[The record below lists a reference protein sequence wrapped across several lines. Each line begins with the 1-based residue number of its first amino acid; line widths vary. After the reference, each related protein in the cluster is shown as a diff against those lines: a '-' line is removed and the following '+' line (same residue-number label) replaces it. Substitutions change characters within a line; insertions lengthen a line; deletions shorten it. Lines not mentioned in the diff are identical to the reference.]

1 MEKKSIGTNLL
12 KIALPLLLGGA
23 ILYWMYRDF
32 DFRTV
37 GHVMLHNMNWTWMLL
52 SFPFGILA
60 QMIRG
65 WRWKQT
71 LEPMFRGAEEE
82 SRYEEEESRYEVRG
96 TRYEN
101 TSAAASSGE
110 GNLVPRTSYLVP
122 RKNTPEKNTSAA
134 ASSGEGNLVPRT
146 SHLVPR
152 KNTPRKN
159 TPRTSTCVNAVFL
172 SYAVSLIIPRI
183 GEFTRCGVL
192 KRWEDIS
199 FSKALG
205 TVVTERAVD
214 TIVVMLYSG
223 LILLIEMSVFGSFFR
238 KTGTSIDRILSS
250 FSLTG
255 YLVTAVCGVAALI
268 LLHLLLKNLSIY
280 NKVKTTLSGIWEGVL
295 SLRGVKDLPLYLL
308 FSVGIWVCYFL
319 HYYLTFFCFDFTA
332 DLGIGC
338 ALVSFVVANF
348 AVIVPT
354 PNGAGPWHFAI
365 KTMLILYG
373 VQDEQALFFVLIVHT
388 VQTLLVVALGI
399 YAWGALLFS
408 RRNLEERFRGE
419 RREERGERL
428 LQNQREERD
437 YSRIRERREER
448 D

>member
-1 MEKKSIGTNLL
+1 MNYLCNFALMERKTFGSNLL
-12 KIALPLLLGGA
+12 KIVMPLTLGGA

-32 DFRTV
+32 DFQMVR
-37 GHVMLHNMNWTWMLL
+37 HVMLHEMNWTWMLL

-60 QMIRG
+60 QAMRG

-71 LEPMFRGAEEE
+71 LDPI
-82 SRYEEEESRYEVRG
+82 
-96 TRYEN
+96 
-101 TSAAASSGE
+101 GE
-110 GNLVPRTSYLVP
+110 HPR
-122 RKNTPEKNTSAA
+122 
-134 ASSGEGNLVPRT
+134 
-146 SHLVPR
+146 H
-152 KNTPRKN
+152 
-159 TPRTSTCVNAVFL
+159 STAVNAVFL
-172 SYAVSLIIPRI
+172 SYAVSLVIPRI

-214 TIVVMLYSG
+214 TLIVMFYSG
-223 LILLIEMSVFGSFFR
+223 LILLVEMSVFGTFFR
-238 KTGTSIDRILSS
+238 KTGTSLDHILSS

-255 YLVTAVCGVAALI
+255 YLVTAICGVAALV

-280 NKVKTTLSGIWEGVL
+280 NKVKTTLGGIWEGVL
-295 SLRGVKDLPLYLL
+295 SLRGIKNLPLYLF

-332 DLGIGC
+332 DLGLGC
-338 ALVSFVVANF
+338 ALVTFIVGSI

-354 PNGAGPWHFAI
+354 PNGAGPWHFAV

-373 VQDEQALFFVLIVHT
+373 VADEKALYFVLIVHT

-399 YAWGALLFS
+399 YAWLALNFTKS
-408 RRNLEERFRGE
+408 NGKSPR
-419 RREERGERL
+419 
-428 LQNQREERD
+428 QA
-437 YSRIRERREER
+437 
-448 D
+448 

>member
-1 MEKKSIGTNLL
+1 MEQQKLWNNIM
-12 KIALPLLLGGA
+12 KIVPPLVLGGA

-32 DFRTV
+32 DFHTV
-37 GHVMLHNMNWTWMLL
+37 GHVMLNDMNWTWMLL

-60 QMIRG
+60 QMMRG

-71 LEPMFRGAEEE
+71 LEPMDA
-82 SRYEEEESRYEVRG
+82 
-96 TRYEN
+96 
-101 TSAAASSGE
+101 
-110 GNLVPRTSYLVP
+110 
-122 RKNTPEKNTSAA
+122 
-134 ASSGEGNLVPRT
+134 
-146 SHLVPR
+146 H
-152 KNTPRKN
+152 
-159 TPRTSTCVNAVFL
+159 PRTSTVINSIFL
-172 SYAVSLIIPRI
+172 SYAVSLVIPRI

-214 TIVVMLYSG
+214 TLVVMLYSG
-223 LILLIEMSVFGSFFR
+223 IILLIEMSVFGSFFR
-238 KTGTSIDRILSS
+238 KTGTTLDRVLNG

-255 YLVTAVCGVAALI
+255 WLVTAVCGVAILI
-268 LLHLLLKNLSIY
+268 LLHFLLKNLSIY

-295 SLRGVKDLPLYLL
+295 SLRGIRNLPLYLF
-308 FSVGIWVCYFL
+308 FSIGIWVCYFL

-373 VQDEQALFFVLIVHT
+373 VADEQALFFVLIVHT
-388 VQTLLVVALGI
+388 VQTMLVILLGI
-399 YAWGALLFS
+399 YGWAALTMTHPLTKTS
-408 RRNLEERFRGE
+408 KP
-419 RREERGERL
+419 
-428 LQNQREERD
+428 
-437 YSRIRERREER
+437 
-448 D
+448 